1 MIFSKE
7 TWELVGKGYNIYD
20 CAFREEM
27 LQVFVFVEMT
37 EGRDPIPDTRIV
49 FSYNDEEEPEERYFY
64 QSYNDFEFARVACR
78 PTKNEV
84 CVIDMNRNVYGY
96 DSDQAD
102 REDLHPYEIKGS
114 ELVSVPMQIERI
126 GDNLY
131 TVGNPRRMHK
141 RIGVNQWK
149 DMTADL
155 PIPPDFL
162 AEDGEAMVAHCWKDL
177 SGFSE
182 QDIYTGGGEGE
193 VFRFDGKTWKQCDFP
208 SNELIHNVCCGDK
221 SVYIGGNMG
230 RLWVGR
236 EDQWKLVSE
245 HEFTMPWKDIVW
257 FKGRVFMG
265 SDYGLWELKEDKI
278 IRAEIPDQAQLC
290 SGSLDVSADG
300 NHLLTAGQNGASL
313 FDGDKW
319 EVLFDRAELEGFS
332 H

>member
-7 TWELVGKGYNIYD
+7 TWETVGKGYSIYD
-20 CAFREEM
+20 CAFREEV

-37 EGRDPIPDTRIV
+37 EDSDTVPDTRIV
-49 FSYNDEEEPEERYFY
+49 FTYNDEEEPEERYFY
-64 QSYNDFEFARVACR
+64 QSYNDFEFARVASR
-78 PTKNEV
+78 TTKNEV
-84 CVIDMNRNVYGY
+84 CVVDMNRNVYSY

-102 REDLHPYEIKGS
+102 REDLHPHEITGS
-114 ELVSVPMQIERI
+114 ELVSVPTQIERI
-126 GDNLY
+126 GDSLY

-141 RIGVNQWK
+141 RIGINEWQ
-149 DMTADL
+149 DLTADL
-155 PIPPDFL
+155 PIPSNFL
-162 AEDGEAMVAHCWKDL
+162 AEDGEAMMAHCWKDL

-193 VFRFDGKTWKQCDFP
+193 VFRFDGKAWKQCNFP
-208 SNELIHNVCCGDK
+208 SNELIHNACCSDGN
-221 SVYIGGNMG
+221 VYVGGNLG

-236 EDQWKLVSE
+236 EDEWKLVSD

-257 FKGRVFMG
+257 FRGRVFLG
-265 SDYGLWELKEDKI
+265 SDYGLWELKGDKI
-278 IRAEIPDQAQLC
+278 IRAEVPDQVQVC

-313 FDGDKW
+313 FDGKNW
-319 EVLFDRAELEGFS
+319 QILFDRAELEGFA